1 MKYIFQL
8 MIILAVSFAGE
19 VLHAVVPLP
28 VPASVYGLIILLML
42 LITKIVK
49 LSQVETTAN
58 FMISIMPL
66 FFIEPSVALMTSFG
80 IVKGSVIPLCIASFL
95 SFASVIIVTGLTSQ
109 LVIRIKRKRE
119 NQNELK

>member
-1 MKYIFQL
+1 
-8 MIILAVSFAGE
+8 
-19 VLHAVVPLP
+19 
-28 VPASVYGLIILLML
+28 
-42 LITKIVK
+42 
-49 LSQVETTAN
+49 
-58 FMISIMPL
+58 MISIMPL

-95 SFASVIIVTGLTSQ
+95 SFASVVIVTGLTSQ

>member
-19 VLHAVVPLP
+19 FLHAVVPLP
-28 VPASVYGLIILLML
+28 VPASVYGLIILLIL

-58 FMISIMPL
+58 YMISIMPL

-80 IVKGSVIPLCIASFL
+80 IVKGSVIPLCIASFF
-95 SFASVIIVTGLTSQ
+95 SFASVVIVTGLTSQ

>member
-19 VLHAVVPLP
+19 VLHAVIPLP
-28 VPASVYGLIILLML
+28 VPASVYGLIILLIL
-42 LITKIVK
+42 LMTKLVK

-58 FMISIMPL
+58 YMISIMPL

-95 SFASVIIVTGLTSQ
+95 SFASVVIVTGLTSQ

-119 NQNELK
+119 NKNELK

>member
-19 VLHAVVPLP
+19 FLHVVVPLP
-28 VPASVYGLIILLML
+28 VPASVYGLIILLIL

-58 FMISIMPL
+58 YMISIMPL

-95 SFASVIIVTGLTSQ
+95 SFASVVIVTGLTSQ

>member
-28 VPASVYGLIILLML
+28 VPASVYGLIILLIL
-42 LITKIVK
+42 LITKLVK

-58 FMISIMPL
+58 YMISIMPL

-95 SFASVIIVTGLTSQ
+95 SFASVVIVTGLTSQ

>member
-19 VLHAVVPLP
+19 LLHAIIPLP
-28 VPASVYGLIILLML
+28 VPASVYGLVILLML

-58 FMISIMPL
+58 YMISIMPL

-80 IVKGSVIPLCIASFL
+80 IVKGNVIPLLIASFL
-95 SFASVIIVTGLTSQ
+95 SFASVVIVTGLTSQ
-109 LVIRIKRKRE
+109 IIIKMKRKRE
-119 NQNELK
+119 EKNESK

>member
-19 VLHAVVPLP
+19 FLHAVVPLP
-28 VPASVYGLIILLML
+28 VPASVYGLIILLIL

-58 FMISIMPL
+58 YMISIMPL

-80 IVKGSVIPLCIASFL
+80 IVKGSVIPLCMASFL
-95 SFASVIIVTGLTSQ
+95 SFASVVIVTGLTSQ

>member
-19 VLHAVVPLP
+19 VLHAVIPLP
-28 VPASVYGLIILLML
+28 VPASVYGLIILLIL
-42 LITKIVK
+42 LMTKLVK

-58 FMISIMPL
+58 YMISIMPL

-95 SFASVIIVTGLTSQ
+95 SFASVVIVTGLTSQ
-109 LVIRIKRKRE
+109 MVIRIKRKRE

>member
-19 VLHAVVPLP
+19 LLHVIIPLP
-28 VPASVYGLIILLML
+28 VPASVYGLVILLVL

-58 FMISIMPL
+58 YMISIMPL

-80 IVKGSVIPLCIASFL
+80 IVKGNVIPLLIASFL
-95 SFASVIIVTGLTSQ
+95 SFVSVVIVTGLTSQ
-109 LVIRIKRKRE
+109 IIIRMKRKRE
-119 NQNELK
+119 EKNESK

>member
-28 VPASVYGLIILLML
+28 VPASVYGLIILLIL
-42 LITKIVK
+42 LMTKIVK

-58 FMISIMPL
+58 YMISIMPL

-95 SFASVIIVTGLTSQ
+95 SFASVVIVTGLTSQ

-119 NQNELK
+119 DQNELK

>member
-28 VPASVYGLIILLML
+28 VPASVYGLIILLIL
-42 LITKIVK
+42 LMTKLVK

-58 FMISIMPL
+58 YMISIMPL

-95 SFASVIIVTGLTSQ
+95 SFASVVIVTGLTSQ